1 MGGVVSWL
9 EGVGS
14 FKVEEG
20 EGVSDMGR
28 MGDRER
34 GIDIGG
40 EGEIVCTVG

>member
-1 MGGVVSWL
+1 MSWL

-34 GIDIGG
+34 GIGIGG
-40 EGEIVCTVG
+40 EVEIGGRVGV